1 MVLSFLSIMHYTI
14 KLSQMRIGVDLDGV
28 VADFTD
34 GWTSQYKKDF
44 GKEIIE
50 MIIVKN
56 IVFLIMDMG
65 LDKFFVFH

>member
-1 MVLSFLSIMHYTI
+1 
-14 KLSQMRIGVDLDGV
+14 MRIGVDLDGV